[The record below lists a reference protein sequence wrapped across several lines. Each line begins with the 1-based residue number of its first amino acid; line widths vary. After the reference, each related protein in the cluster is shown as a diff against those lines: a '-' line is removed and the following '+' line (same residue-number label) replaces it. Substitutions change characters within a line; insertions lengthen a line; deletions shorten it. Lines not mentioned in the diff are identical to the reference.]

1 LVEMVRRITAAALI
15 LLAACG
21 GRVRLFEGSTKAL
34 NYAQYCSLEE
44 GMQADAILRA
54 FGPPGDVREEDG
66 KVRGLAYPC
75 EDSSGK
81 VLQLRMAFNAD
92 AKLEKWV
99 LKDPKAP
106 EPSAPPAPAPRAA
119 S

>member
-1 LVEMVRRITAAALI
+1 MVRRITAAALI

-21 GRVRLFEGSTKAL
+21 GKVRLFEGSQKAL

-44 GMQADAILRA
+44 GMAAEDILRA
-54 FGPPGDVREEDG
+54 FGPAGDVREEDG

-75 EDSSGK
+75 EDASGK
-81 VLQLRMAFNAD
+81 VLQLRMVFSPD
-92 AKLEKWV
+92 ARLEKWV
-99 LKDPKAP
+99 LRDPKAP
-106 EPSAPPAPAPRAA
+106 LEPSAPPAPEPHAA